1 MASGSSEHHIPARD
15 LIWNTMTTL
24 SALPSPT
31 ATPLPVHRNPELLRP
46 GSAYRLRQIA
56 HRLLEEAKTLDANS
70 PISALA
76 RWRAAALVVIQS
88 LCQPEDPAWQILRH
102 GAPWTMP
109 SAADSDARE
118 DVFAEGWAITSGVLE
133 GLLHTLPLPEQ
144 DRPEPAEPPVPA
156 EREQA
161 IDWAT
166 TTFPQPS
173 AGIYLVLLGS
183 PQVHGAHGRVETQ
196 RLSRLTEYATWL
208 HLNPGTD
215 RHAMDAALWPEQV
228 TRADSRNTAMS
239 RLRAWL
245 GVAHFPKWT
254 QESGY
259 VLGPSVTSD
268 WSQFRT
274 LAALGESDDSPTG
287 TRCLRAALQVV
298 EGPPFADAIRP
309 GWYGWAA
316 PYVRE
321 MTEAIVSAARE
332 LAHRYLEAGDLPGL
346 RWAVKRGYR
355 ALPGGLQQFK
365 SATDEITSPHS
376 EADGLRQ
383 MANQMMYTPTAGPP
397 AHEQTLL
404 G

>member
-1 MASGSSEHHIPARD
+1 
-15 LIWNTMTTL
+15 MTTL
-24 SALPSPT
+24 SALPST
-31 ATPLPVHRNPELLRP
+31 APVPVHRNPEFLHP
-46 GSAYRLRQIA
+46 GSLYRLGQIT
-56 HRLLEEAKTLDANS
+56 HRLLQEAETLDANS
-70 PISALA
+70 PISVLA

-88 LCQPEDPAWQILRH
+88 LCRPEDPAWQILRPE
-102 GAPWTMP
+102 APWTMP
-109 SAADSDARE
+109 STVDGDARE
-118 DVFAEGWAITSGVLE
+118 EMFAEGWAITCGVLE

-144 DRPEPAEPPVPA
+144 DRPEPAEPPVPV

-166 TTFPQPS
+166 LPFPQPS
-173 AGIYLVLLGS
+173 AGIYLLLLGS
-183 PQVHGAHGRVETQ
+183 PQVHGARGRVETQ
-196 RLSRLTEYATWL
+196 RLSRLTEYAIWL

-215 RHAMDAALWPEQV
+215 RHAMDAALWPDQV

-259 VLGPSVTSD
+259 VLAPSVTSD
-268 WSQFRT
+268 WSQFRA
-274 LAALGESDDSPTG
+274 LAALGESDGSSTG
-287 TRCLRAALQVV
+287 TRCLRAALQLV
-298 EGPPFADAIRP
+298 EGPPFTDAIRP
-309 GWYGWAA
+309 DWYGWAA

-332 LAHRYLEAGDLPGL
+332 LAHRYLKDGDLPGS

-365 SATDEITSPHS
+365 SAAEGITNAHS
-376 EADGLRQ
+376 EPDGLRQ
-383 MANQMMYTPTAGPP
+383 LADQMTYTPVTNPP
-397 AHEQTLL
+397 AHKQTLL